1 MFEYQNF
8 NSKIDNEHKVILTII
23 VRRQKSN
30 KTFKFT
36 VLQCISLPLGMGAIF
51 LPKWLYFYIFPLI
64 ISFYIF
70 VFPFVYV
77 ILAVILFCF
86 LFPIRSVRSP
96 LAIGS
101 CFCLFLFSYFEIRF
115 NILASIYVIIIFIDS
130 FCVCMNI
137 SWDRCG
143 RKSNFDKRKKF
154 LWARA

>member
-1 MFEYQNF
+1 MDQ
-8 NSKIDNEHKVILTII
+8 IRQQHMGQIT
-23 VRRQKSN
+23 QKSQITN
-30 KTFKFT
+30 
-36 VLQCISLPLGMGAIF
+36 
-51 LPKWLYFYIFPLI
+51 IFPLI

-130 FCVCMNI
+130 FCVCINI
-137 SWDRCG
+137 
-143 RKSNFDKRKKF
+143 
-154 LWARA
+154 L